1 MTFATTT
8 TSSSSTVQHPGTA
21 KTVKA
26 ASSRLSFPAW
36 QVLPAML
43 VALIALLTLTP
54 DGIAEPLQDFA
65 GWLVVGGVATLAV
78 MAIVTGLDRLLD
90 CEGN

>member
-1 MTFATTT
+1 MTL
-8 TSSSSTVQHPGTA
+8 
-21 KTVKA
+21 A
-26 ASSRLSFPAW
+26 ASSPTVQRPGAAPTAKSVSLRPAFPAW
-36 QVLPAML
+36 HVLPAML
-43 VALIALLTLTP
+43 VALIAFLTLTP

>member
-1 MTFATTT
+1 MTLAV
-8 TSSSSTVQHPGTA
+8 SSSKVQQPARPSVAARTA
-21 KTVKA
+21 G
-26 ASSRLSFPAW
+26 SRATPAFSLW
-36 QVLPAML
+36 QVLPVLM
-43 VALIALLTLTP
+43 VALLGFLALTP

-78 MAIVTGLDRLLD
+78 MAIVTGLERLLD

>member
-1 MTFATTT
+1 MTFAA
-8 TSSSSTVQHPGTA
+8 SPSSTVQHAGTA
-21 KTVKA
+21 KTVKTA
-26 ASSRLSFPAW
+26 HSRPSLPAW
-36 QVLPAML
+36 QVLPALL
-43 VALIALLTLTP
+43 VALIAFLTLTP